1 MSNVTQA
8 PLYIHGLGALSAL
21 GDGVEEH
28 REAIRHGVMA
38 FRPLGELIGQDAPH
52 AERYAGW
59 IRNRAMLTNRK
70 WAPASMAALHVAR
83 QALCAANWD
92 ADDLADAA
100 LVLGT
105 SRGNVAGWLGPWPG
119 RRAFKVMAASN
130 TIHSEPATAISI
142 ELGVCGPNHLVAS
155 GCAAGLDAL
164 GLGMMM
170 IRAGVAKRA
179 LVVAVDLPL
188 VPILLD
194 QYANSGILSRRRDM
208 DPYSPSSD
216 GFIPSEAAAAVALS
230 VERKGIITLEY
241 HATNSDAWNP
251 LGVPEDGG
259 RSPDLLNGWEGDRSQ
274 IKAICPHATG
284 TQAQRAA
291 DHMIMRRMFG
301 DTLPNIHLL
310 KPWIGHSIGASG
322 LTEVVTMLSF
332 LSVGSLPPNRPN
344 LTGIEGVRMPVG
356 ELEASGYVAKLSHG
370 MGGHNSLLLLHSGN

>member
-1 MSNVTQA
+1 MSNVIQA

-28 REAIRHGVMA
+28 RESIRGGLMA

-52 AERYAGW
+52 SECYAGW
-59 IRNRAMLTNRK
+59 IRNRALLTNRK

-83 QALCAANWD
+83 QAVRAAQWSSEE
-92 ADDLADAA
+92 LKDAA

-105 SRGNVAGWLGPWPG
+105 SRGNVAGWLGPWSG

-142 ELGVCGPNHLVAS
+142 ELGVSGPNHLVAS

-164 GLGMMM
+164 GLAMMM
-170 IRAGVAKRA
+170 IRAGAAKRA
-179 LVVAVDLPL
+179 LAVAVDLPL

-194 QYANSGILSRRRDM
+194 QYASSGILSRRQDM
-208 DPYSPSSD
+208 DPYSPASD
-216 GFIPSEAAAAVALS
+216 GFIPAEGAAAVALS
-230 VERKGIITLEY
+230 FERSGTVTLEY

-251 LGVPEDGG
+251 LGVPENGG
-259 RSPDLLNGWEGDRSQ
+259 RSPDLLDGWEGDRSQ
-274 IKAICPHATG
+274 IKAVCPHATG
-284 TQAQRAA
+284 TQVQRAA
-291 DHMIMRRMFG
+291 DHMILRRMFG
-301 DTLPNIHLL
+301 DALPDIHLL

-322 LTEVVTMLSF
+322 LMEVVTMMSF
-332 LSVGSLPPNRPN
+332 LSGGSLPPNRRH

-356 ELEASGYVAKLSHG
+356 ELEASGYVVKLSHG
-370 MGGHNSLLLLHSGN
+370 MGGHNSLLLLHSGK